1 MFIKSPVLRI
11 KFIGMRFSEHVRLR
25 ERVMLGAVGLA
36 GNQSMWA
43 VLVGSILLRHR
54 IAMVILDMRV
64 YDCLIMGS

>member
-1 MFIKSPVLRI
+1 
-11 KFIGMRFSEHVRLR
+11 
-25 ERVMLGAVGLA
+25 MLGAVGLA